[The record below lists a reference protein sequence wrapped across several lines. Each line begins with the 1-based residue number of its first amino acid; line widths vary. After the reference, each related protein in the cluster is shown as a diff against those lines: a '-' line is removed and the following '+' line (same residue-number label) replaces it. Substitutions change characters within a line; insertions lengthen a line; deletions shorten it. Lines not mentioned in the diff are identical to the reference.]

1 MLCYVML
8 CYVILYYV
16 CMQLGYGGR
25 YPYFMGCRQG
35 TSLGGHDHRRSKS
48 SWILRRFR
56 SSEKKSR
63 EDLAK
68 TLGKGRF
75 IAWWQFSWDTS
86 DTSVINHWF
95 LCFCIS
101 KSGYE
106 TLDRI
111 LKWMQHI
118 WPGLRRCCHV
128 GKGLSDLRLVV
139 RLFGEIR

>member
-1 MLCYVML
+1 
-8 CYVILYYV
+8 
-16 CMQLGYGGR
+16 
-25 YPYFMGCRQG
+25 
-35 TSLGGHDHRRSKS
+35 
-48 SWILRRFR
+48 
-56 SSEKKSR
+56 
-63 EDLAK
+63 
-68 TLGKGRF
+68 LGKGRF

-86 DTSVINHWF
+86 DTSVINQWF
-95 LCFCIS
+95 FCVFCIS

-106 TLDRI
+106 TLDGI